1 MKALST
7 ELAGLAAAPVVL
19 GEGPTQVP
27 LDSRRFRRAKTAYTT
42 RYVDALRQVSAEG
55 YRLAVGDQVVPQ
67 PGDVVLATV
76 AEIGQHQRLELACGR
91 KARLFEGDEILVAY
105 GGRYATDQFEAE
117 IPPDLG
123 PAHLVAAGGLI
134 GKVLSS
140 HLRMLPATALEPV
153 GLLTDS
159 RGIVTLSRCSPYQ
172 LPAEE
177 PLLRSADGLVTLAVV
192 GTSMNS
198 GKTTTVGAIV
208 RGLTAAGLDVVAGKV
223 TGTGAGNDPGLFRD
237 SGASR
242 VLDFT
247 DFGYPSTYKLPHEEV
262 RSLLSALQAELSSG
276 GPDVVV
282 LEIADGLFQA
292 ETSRLVADPLFS
304 RMVDRVVFT
313 AGEALGA
320 WAGVTMLRQH
330 RIEVAAVSGL
340 LTSSPLA
347 MAETAAAVQVP
358 VLTMEDLATPV
369 AAMSLLRPTDTA
381 AGSLQPD
388 ERVAV

>member
-1 MKALST
+1 MKALSP
-7 ELAGLAAAPVVL
+7 EAAGLTASPNVITQ
-19 GEGPTQVP
+19 GPPQLP

-42 RYVDALRQVSAEG
+42 RFVDALRQVSAEG
-55 YRLAVGDQVVPQ
+55 YGLVVGEHVVPR

-105 GGRYATDQFEAE
+105 GGRYAPDQFEAE
-117 IPPDLG
+117 IPPNLG
-123 PAHLVAAGGLI
+123 PANLVAAGGLI
-134 GKVLSS
+134 GRVLSS

-153 GLLTDS
+153 GLLADS
-159 RGIVTLSRCSPYQ
+159 RGVMTLRRCSPYQ

-177 PLLRSADGLVTLAVV
+177 PLLRTGNRPATLAVV

-223 TGTGAGNDPGLFRD
+223 TGTGAGGDPGFFKD
-237 SGASR
+237 SGAAR

-247 DFGYPSTYKLPHEEV
+247 DFGYPSTYKLPHDEV
-262 RSLLSALQAELSSG
+262 RSLLFALQAELSSG
-276 GPDVVV
+276 EPDVIV
-282 LEIADGLFQA
+282 LEIADGLFQV

-304 RMVDRVVFT
+304 RAVDRVVFT

-320 WAGVTMLRQH
+320 FGGVTTLRQNATD
-330 RIEVAAVSGL
+330 VAAVSGL

-347 MAETAAAVQVP
+347 MAETAAAVGVP
-358 VLTMEDLATPV
+358 VLTMEDLATP
-369 AAMSLLRPTDTA
+369 AAAISLLPTPA
-381 AGSLQPD
+381 RAVGASLPD